1 MAQRKILFI
10 DDEPVVVT
18 LMKNRLISRN
28 FLVETAT
35 DGTTGIAKAK
45 GCQPDLI
52 LLDVAMPGLDG
63 YETCRILKESERTR
77 SIPVVLFTAMQDAQ
91 LDALAAEVGASKVVR
106 KPFVDQVF
114 QVIDEILGP
123 Y

>member
-1 MAQRKILFI
+1 MAPRKILFI

-18 LMKNRLISRN
+18 LMKNRLVSRN

-35 DGTTGIAKAK
+35 DGTAGIAKAK
-45 GCQPDLI
+45 EWQPDLI

-77 SIPVVLFTAMQDAQ
+77 FIPVVLFTAMQDAQ
-91 LDALAAEVGASKVVR
+91 LDALAAEVGAAKVVR

-123 Y
+123 Q